1 MAEPRAASTFN
12 GFERA
17 LFLVSKIAHMMFPLM
32 TDYFRIGIV
41 IKMLVYS
48 SGAKQ
53 RLSIGPDC
61 NRLQAVK

>member
-17 LFLVSKIAHMMFPLM
+17 LFLVSKIAHMMSPFL

-53 RLSIGPDC
+53 RLSIGPGC